1 MLLFEILVAAICE
14 LYVGNSPP
22 PPAPSSPP
30 LLSFPL
36 TSGWLQILELD
47 LCNGIFPSVAAMDN
61 TCLLSSMTVYFL
73 RGASKLDTQACG
85 VIFR

>member
-22 PPAPSSPP
+22 APSSPP
-30 LLSFPL
+30 LLSSPL
-36 TSGWLQILELD
+36 ASGWLQILELD
-47 LCNGIFPSVAAMDN
+47 LWNGIFPSVAAMDN

-73 RGASKLDTQACG
+73 PGASKLDTQACH
-85 VIFR
+85 VIFP

>member
-1 MLLFEILVAAICE
+1 LLLFEILVAAICE

-22 PPAPSSPP
+22 PAPSSPP
-30 LLSFPL
+30 LVSSPL

-47 LCNGIFPSVAAMDN
+47 LWNGIIPSVAAMDN

-73 RGASKLDTQACG
+73 QRASKLDTQACG
-85 VIFR
+85 VIFP